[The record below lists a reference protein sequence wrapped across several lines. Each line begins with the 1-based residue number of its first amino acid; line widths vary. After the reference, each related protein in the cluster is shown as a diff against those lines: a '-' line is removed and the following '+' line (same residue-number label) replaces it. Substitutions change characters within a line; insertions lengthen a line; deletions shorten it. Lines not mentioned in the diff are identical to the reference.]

1 LSTNQEVVV
10 MRRLIVLGA
19 LFASLLLVGTNAAA
33 AGNAFRFSAKGPG
46 AEAFWSTFPESGNP
60 VPGVIYT
67 DTFVFTAEQAVRE
80 NSTRTE
86 QKFLF
91 IDQFSYKVDNRG
103 NFIAVSDTFGEASGA
118 DVTLSVGSKL
128 TSASVS
134 ATVALTTCTFGRT
147 GECAD
152 AGTVT
157 VNVTWTGQGGD
168 LVRRSETFRA
178 SSKTFTEV
186 FRFRGTFRDAIAT
199 GRLNGTSLGTSQ
211 FADIFNASS
220 AELFICHGC

>member
-1 LSTNQEVVV
+1 

-19 LFASLLLVGTNAAA
+19 LFALLLLGATNAAA
-33 AGNAFRFSAKGPG
+33 AGNAFHFSAKGPG
-46 AEAFWSTFPESGNP
+46 AEAFWSTLPESGDP
-60 VPGVIYT
+60 VPGVTYT

-80 NSTRTE
+80 NSTTTE

-91 IDQFSYKVDNRG
+91 IDQFSYKFDNRG
-103 NFIAVSDTFGEASGA
+103 NFISVSDTFGEASGA
-118 DVTLSVGSKL
+118 DVNLSVGSKL

-157 VNVTWTGQGGD
+157 VNVAWTGQSG
-168 LVRRSETFRA
+168 LVRRSETFRE

-220 AELFICHGC
+220 ADIFVCHGC